1 MSRRLTEERFATA
14 CANATSKINALVTG
28 KKQCLIKSK
37 KVIVIM
43 LEEHRNIDAKKEAK
57 DMIYNQYLV
66 DIYEVLVKMIN
77 TLVQH
82 AATLPRCGLVPRSLD
97 VEIRSIVFFSERLE
111 DIKELTDIKKMFVGQ
126 FGTTLIAETT
136 EDTIDQ
142 RLYKKYRNMNNISEK
157 IVNNLLDALKPK
169 EVQPENQKGFGV
181 PTTDPVSCQ
190 QHQFIQSQQQ
200 NINNNYSRFASMN
213 QDNNRFP
220 TFEQQ
225 EIQQN
230 QFPSMGNDNKLPS
243 FEPTQPQQNQFSS
256 MCNDNKFPSFE
267 PTQPQ
272 QNQFPTFNTP
282 TVSQQNTFPSF
293 DQPIQQNTNK
303 FPSFNQ
309 TQEQSQQFQSIGTFA
324 PIPNS
329 NPVCGSDDV
338 DDLLSRMN
346 ALKD

>member
-43 LEEHRNIDAKKEAK
+43 LEEHRNVDAKKEAK

-77 TLVQH
+77 TLVQYS
-82 AATLPRCGLVPRSLD
+82 ATLPRCGLVPRSLD

-142 RLYKKYRNMNNISEK
+142 RLYKKYRNMNNISET

-169 EVQPENQKGFGV
+169 EVQPEKQKGFGV
-181 PTTDPVSCQ
+181 PTTDPVSFQ
-190 QHQFIQSQQQ
+190 QQQFIQPQQQ
-200 NINNNYSRFASMN
+200 NINDSYSRFASMN

-225 EIQQN
+225 TN
-230 QFPSMGNDNKLPS
+230 
-243 FEPTQPQQNQFSS
+243 QQNQFSS
-256 MCNDNKFPSFE
+256 MGNDNKFPSLDTPHQQQPQFPSMSNENKFPSFE

-309 TQEQSQQFQSIGTFA
+309 TQEQSQQFQSVGTFA